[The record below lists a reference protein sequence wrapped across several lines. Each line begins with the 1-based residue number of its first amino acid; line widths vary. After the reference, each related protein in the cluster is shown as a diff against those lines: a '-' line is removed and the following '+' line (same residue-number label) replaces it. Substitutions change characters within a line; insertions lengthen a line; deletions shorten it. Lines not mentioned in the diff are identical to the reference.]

1 MITGAYKVLYL
12 ASTGNPLITY
22 FLIGRGIYV
31 GNDTSQISLCL
42 MFIVINNSSLLTS
55 SDSRL
60 IMSFAN
66 HTNNDYFYID
76 NKYFWLDK
84 TMQLFYLN
92 FILYILQVLTQSLSQ
107 LWTVQHVVLNDCVVT
122 KMIDNLLD
130 LNIDMGC
137 HKISNKTG
145 FFSIK
150 ILNKGLNME

>member
-1 MITGAYKVLYL
+1 MLTCDRPNQYDHRSMPCSQKVWLHLTAYGMITGAYKVLYL

-66 HTNNDYFYID
+66 HINNDYFYID

-107 LWTVQHVVLNDCVVT
+107 LWTV
-122 KMIDNLLD
+122 
-130 LNIDMGC
+130 
-137 HKISNKTG
+137 
-145 FFSIK
+145 
-150 ILNKGLNME
+150 